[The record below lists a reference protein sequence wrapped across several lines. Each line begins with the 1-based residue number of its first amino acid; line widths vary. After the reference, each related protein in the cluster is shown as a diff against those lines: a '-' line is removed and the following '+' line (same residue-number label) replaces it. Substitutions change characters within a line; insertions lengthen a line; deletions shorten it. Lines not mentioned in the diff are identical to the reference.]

1 MFYTIIGFIA
11 RPLGWLLSFIYE
23 YIQSYGIAILIFTLI
38 VKLALYPLYIKQVK
52 STARMSELQPKIKE
66 LQQKYANDRET
77 LNAKTM
83 ELYRSEK
90 FNPMGGCL
98 PILLQMPIILGLF
111 ALLRNPMMFIEGEG
125 MVLAVHESFLWI
137 KDLSQ
142 PDMWILPF
150 AAGVTTFISF
160 VQTQAQQKGMA
171 DANPMMA
178 SMMKMMKYFFP
189 LMIVWMGRTFPA
201 GLTIYWAFGQTVQ
214 IGLNFHLNYL
224 RKKLKEQTEKKML
237 AKRKKAR

>member
-11 RPLGWLLSFIYE
+11 RPLGMLLSLLYE
-23 YIQSYGIAILIFTLI
+23 YIQNYGVSILVFTFV
-38 VKLALYPLYIKQVK
+38 VKICLYPLYIKQVK
-52 STARMSELQPKIKE
+52 STARMSELQPKLKE
-66 LQQKYANDRET
+66 IQAKYAHDRET

-83 ELYRSEK
+83 ELYKSEK

-111 ALLRNPMMFIEGEG
+111 ALLRNPVLFMPGEE
-125 MVLAVHESFLWI
+125 MLIASHESFLWI
-137 KDLSQ
+137 WDLSQ
-142 PDMWILPF
+142 PDPWVLPF

-160 VQTQAQQKGMA
+160 VQTQAQQKGMS
-171 DANPMMA
+171 DANPAMA

-201 GLTIYWAFGQTVQ
+201 GLTLYWFFGQLVQ
-214 IGLNFHLNYL
+214 IFLNFHLNHL
-224 RKKLKEQTEKKML
+224 RKKLKENKKDT
-237 AKRKKAR
+237 RRR